1 MPRVPQA
8 VTSLPPAAAEALKVL
23 GRNLAVAR
31 LRRKETQ
38 RIWAKR
44 LGVSIPTLI
53 RLEQGDPGVGI
64 GIVATALWM
73 IGRASALPDLADPQ
87 HDLGAL
93 EQDVREAMR
102 RRAVRSP
109 AAAKVRLAKKPSPP

>member
-1 MPRVPQA
+1 MPRTPEA
-8 VTSLPPAAAEALKVL
+8 IVTLPPPATQALVAL
-23 GRNLAVAR
+23 GKNLAVAR
-31 LRRKETQ
+31 IRRKESQ
-38 RIWAKR
+38 RVWAKR
-44 LGVSIPTLI
+44 RGASIPTLI

-93 EQDVREAMR
+93 EQDVREALR

-109 AAAKVRLAKKPSPP
+109 ASASARLAKKAPR